1 MNCSATLRHM
11 SVLMVLTFTISTA
24 SQANIQPRKGVNY
37 TLTQEKI
44 TPKQF
49 KKGYKAE
56 KQEFAETKT
65 RSTKKMLRKKHGTWV
80 QRWWRRHF

>member
-1 MNCSATLRHM
+1 MKLFATLRPL
-11 SVLMVLTFTISTA
+11 SVLMVLMLAICTA

-37 TLTQEKI
+37 TLTQQKI

-49 KKGYKAE
+49 RKGYKAE
-56 KQEFAETKT
+56 KHEFAAIKNT
-65 RSTKKMLRKKHGTWV
+65 STKKMLRKKHGTWI

>member
-1 MNCSATLRHM
+1 MNFLAKLRLI

-37 TLTQEKI
+37 TLTQQKI

-56 KQEFAETKT
+56 KHEFAVIKST
-65 RSTKKMLRKKHGTWV
+65 STKKMLRKKHGTWI